1 MSGHNRWTKIKRQ
14 KEAMGASKG
23 NLFTKVIKEIT
34 VAARMGG
41 GDPDGNARLRSALL
55 AARAAN
61 MPNDTIQRAIKKGT
75 GELEGVSYEEITYEG
90 RGPGGVA
97 VIVECLTDN
106 RNRTFGEIRTI
117 FTKGGGSI
125 GEPNSATYMFDR
137 RGVITVTGA
146 TEDALMEV
154 ALDAGALDIQAA
166 EEEGTFEVLTEPT
179 DVHKVAGALEKA
191 SFKVA
196 EAKSKYLPQNPVALD
211 AEKAPKM
218 LKLVDNLEDH
228 DDVQNVYANFEI
240 PDDIMGQIDA

>member
-23 NLFTKVIKEIT
+23 NLFTKIIKEIT

-41 GDPDGNARLRSALL
+41 GDPDGNARLRSALI
-55 AARAAN
+55 AAKGAN

-75 GELEGVSYEEITYEG
+75 GDLEGVSYEEITYEG

-97 VIVECLTDN
+97 IVIECLTDN

-117 FTKGGGSI
+117 FTKGGGAI

-137 RGVITVTGA
+137 RGVITVNDT
-146 TEDALMEV
+146 TEDAVMEV
-154 ALDAGALDIQAA
+154 ALDAGALDVQPGD
-166 EEEGTFEVLTEPT
+166 EDGSFTVLTEPT
-179 DVHKVAGALEKA
+179 EVHKVAGALEKG
-191 SFKVA
+191 SFKVV
-196 EAKSKYLPQNPVALD
+196 EAKSKYLPQNPIALD
-211 AEKAPKM
+211 AEKGAKM
-218 LKLVDNLEDH
+218 LALVEKFEDN

-240 PDDIMGQIDA
+240 PDDVMEQIDG

>member
-97 VIVECLTDN
+97 VVVECLTDN
-106 RNRTFGEIRTI
+106 EGR
-117 FTKGGGSI
+117 
-125 GEPNSATYMFDR
+125 
-137 RGVITVTGA
+137 V
-146 TEDALMEV
+146 
-154 ALDAGALDIQAA
+154 DI
-166 EEEGTFEVLTEPT
+166 
-179 DVHKVAGALEKA
+179 
-191 SFKVA
+191 
-196 EAKSKYLPQNPVALD
+196 
-211 AEKAPKM
+211 
-218 LKLVDNLEDH
+218 KL
-228 DDVQNVYANFEI
+228 
-240 PDDIMGQIDA
+240 

>member
-75 GELEGVSYEEITYEG
+75 GELEGVNYEEITYEG

-97 VIVECLTDN
+97 IVVECLTDN
-106 RNRTFGEIRTI
+106 RNRTFGEIRNI
-117 FTKGGGSI
+117 FTKGGGSV
-125 GEPNSATYMFDR
+125 GEPNSATYLFDR
-137 RGVITVTGA
+137 RGVITVTGT
-146 TEDALMEV
+146 TEDALMEA
-154 ALDAGALDIQAA
+154 ALEAGALDIEAGDD
-166 EEEGTFEVLTEPT
+166 EGSFTVLTEPT
-179 DVHKVAGALEKA
+179 DVHRVAGALEKA
-191 SFKVA
+191 SFKIS
-196 EAKSKYLPQNPVALD
+196 EAKSKYLPQNAIALD

-218 LKLVDNLEDH
+218 LKLIENFEDN

-240 PDDIMGQIDA
+240 DDEVMAQLEG